1 MSITSYDIAKI
12 ANVSQSTVSR
22 CLNNSNL
29 VSEKT
34 RDRIYKIAQEH
45 KFQFNSNARSL
56 STNRT
61 STIGLV
67 FPKGL
72 VDFGFDVHFRS
83 WQDALIESLERIE
96 LDVIVTFFENRFTKK
111 NNIMKL
117 ITAKKIDGLIIVQP
131 ELDIETITFLEKTSI
146 PYVFCKYLP
155 SICKTRDV
163 DCIYVD
169 QFKGGYLATNH
180 LIELGHRKIISFS
193 AEIPGG
199 EFELRT
205 EGFKTALNDNNLSF
219 DKQMF
224 FMGNSTFMSGYQIIN
239 ENKEK
244 FKNVSAIFAQND
256 LMALGALTA
265 LNELN
270 IRIPNDIAIVG
281 FDDIELCTYLKPNL
295 TTIHQPTKDIAL
307 LTCKRLVELMN
318 NEQSSSKQ
326 KLAIQPKLVI
336 RESSGANIK

>member
-22 CLNNSNL
+22 CLNNSTL

-34 RDRIYKIAQEH
+34 RERIYKIAQEH
-45 KFQFNSNARSL
+45 NFQFNSNARSL

-67 FPKGL
+67 FPKEV
-72 VDFGFDVHFRS
+72 VDFGFGVHFKY

-96 LDVIVTFFENRFTKK
+96 LDVIVAFFENRFTKK

-131 ELDIETITFLEKTSI
+131 ELDIETVMFLEKSGI

-155 SICKTRDV
+155 AVCKTRDV

-180 LIELGHRKIISFS
+180 LIELGHQKIMCIS
-193 AEIPGG
+193 AEVAGG

-205 EGFKTALNDNNLSF
+205 EGYKSALNDNNLSF

-224 FMGNSTFMSGYQIIN
+224 FIGNSTFKSGYQIIY

-244 FKNVSAIFAQND
+244 LKKVSAIFAHND

-265 LNELN
+265 LNELY
-270 IRIPNDIAIVG
+270 IRIPNDISIVG
-281 FDDIELCTYLKPNL
+281 YDDIELCTYLKPNL

-307 LTCKRLVELMN
+307 VTCKRLLELMN
-318 NEQSSSKQ
+318 NEQSNSKH
-326 KLAIQPKLVI
+326 KLAIQPKLVV
-336 RESSGANIK
+336 RESTGAYLK